1 MQVYPNRFEQ
11 ELKQGLKPCYVFF
24 GDEPQQKYSM
34 IERVRTCAKE
44 AGFTERHVF
53 VADSGFQWSQLIEAT
68 QSMSLFASQQL
79 IELELPTGK
88 PGPEG
93 SQTLQTVAQSLGQDI
108 LLIVH
113 GPRIG
118 KDVQRGKWFKVLD
131 SIGVHAMC
139 YPLEGKSLSNWIQ
152 QTLNEFSLQA
162 DTSCVRMITDMTEG
176 NMLAAH
182 QEIQKL
188 ALLYPNQVL
197 TSDMVE
203 AAIVDQS
210 RFNVFQLIDVMLAGD
225 QSRCIKILY
234 RLESEGLEPNIL
246 IWAFIREWQTLQQ
259 LKELQLSNQPIQ
271 WPKLGIWKN
280 RQNLYMSA
288 LQRLSPDALEH
299 IRREVENADLAFKQ
313 NVISRPY
320 VKLAHLCMLFMG
332 VPLAHIPLIDNE
344 L

>member
-11 ELKQGLKPCYVFF
+11 ELRQGLKPCYLFF
-24 GDEPQQKYSM
+24 GDEPQQKYTM
-34 IERVRTCAKE
+34 IEQVRTRAKE
-44 AGFTERHVF
+44 AGFTERNVF

-88 PGPEG
+88 PGTEG
-93 SQTLQTVAQSLGQDI
+93 SQTLQSVAQSLGQDV
-108 LLIVH
+108 LLVVH

-131 SIGVHAMC
+131 NLGVHAMC
-139 YPLEGKSLSNWIQ
+139 YPLEGKALNMWIQ
-152 QTLNEFSLQA
+152 QVLKEFNLQA
-162 DTSCVRMITDMTEG
+162 DATCVRMITDMTEG

-188 ALLYPNQVL
+188 ALLYPNQQL
-197 TSDMVE
+197 TSDKVE

-210 RFNVFQLIDVMLAGD
+210 RFNVFQLIDVMLAGE

-234 RLESEGLEPNIL
+234 RLESEGVEPNIL
-246 IWAFIREWQTLQQ
+246 IWAFIREWQTLVQ
-259 LKELQLSNQPIQ
+259 LKDLQHANQPIQ

-299 IRREVENADLAFKQ
+299 IRKEIEDADIAFKQ

-332 VPLAHIPLIDNE
+332 VPLTQIPLIGSA
-344 L
+344 